1 MDDNT
6 VCGSV
11 VLFNWQRPDTCMQI
25 LKVFWWTFSKPIC
38 RPSLRISNQT
48 SSAEID
54 GAAALQPIEEDN
66 ALSENGGYIATG
78 PPPASAMAMIF
89 PKPKA
94 VGQES
99 CNELWHCSKGAGT

>member
-1 MDDNT
+1 
-6 VCGSV
+6 
-11 VLFNWQRPDTCMQI
+11 MQI
-25 LKVFWWTFSKPIC
+25 LNSFLWPFYLPE
-38 RPSLRISNQT
+38 RISNQT

-66 ALSENGGYIATG
+66 ALSENGVYIATG
-78 PPPASAMAMIF
+78 PPPASAVAMIF

-99 CNELWHCSKGAGT
+99 CNELWHCSKGAGI